1 MSMLMLELEEKNG
14 GRMLTMEAYLDN
26 SATTRCSEAAKN
38 KMVEA
43 LTVDFGNP
51 SSMHMKGVEAEK
63 YVKEAATAIA
73 KTLRCQE
80 RKLCLL
86 PEVQSQIIWLSSE
99 RHWQTSVQADI
110 LLLPV

>member
-1 MSMLMLELEEKNG
+1 
-14 GRMLTMEAYLDN
+14 MLTMEAYLDN

-80 RKLCLL
+80 KEIVFTSGGTESNNLA
-86 PEVQSQIIWLSSE
+86 IIIFIWLAIASCCPPLFAACGI
-99 RHWQTSVQADI
+99 RRMFRN
-110 LLLPV
+110 

>member
-1 MSMLMLELEEKNG
+1 
-14 GRMLTMEAYLDN
+14 MLTMEAYLDN

-51 SSMHMKGVEAEK
+51 SSMLMKGVEAEK
-63 YVKEAATAIA
+63 YVKEAATPSQRHCVAR
-73 KTLRCQE
+73 K

>member
-1 MSMLMLELEEKNG
+1 
-14 GRMLTMEAYLDN
+14 MLTMEAYLDN

-73 KTLRCQE
+73 DTA
-80 RKLCLL
+80 L
-86 PEVQSQIIWLSSE
+86 PGKGNCVYF
-99 RHWQTSVQADI
+99 RRYRVK
-110 LLLPV
+110 

>member
-1 MSMLMLELEEKNG
+1 
-14 GRMLTMEAYLDN
+14 MLTMEAYLDN

-63 YVKEAATAIA
+63 YVKEATTAIA
-73 KTLRCQE
+73 KPCVV
-80 RKLCLL
+80 RKRRLYSL
-86 PEVQSQIIWLSSE
+86 PVEQSPITWQSSGQ
-99 RHWQTSVQADI
+99 HWQTSVQANI
-110 LLLPV
+110 SLPPA

>member
-1 MSMLMLELEEKNG
+1 
-14 GRMLTMEAYLDN
+14 MLTMEAYLDN

-73 KTLRCQE
+73 KTHCVARK

-86 PEVQSQIIWLSSE
+86 PEAQSQIIWLSSE